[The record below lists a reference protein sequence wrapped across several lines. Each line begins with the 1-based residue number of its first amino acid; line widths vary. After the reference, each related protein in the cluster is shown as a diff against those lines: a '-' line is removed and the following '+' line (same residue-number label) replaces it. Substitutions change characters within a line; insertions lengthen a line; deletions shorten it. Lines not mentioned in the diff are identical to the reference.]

1 MNTEFYFQFCI
12 DEIRYHVGKITE
24 ILSEGLRDP
33 RAYYERQMEEP
44 QVATIEEDEDD
55 GEEVSSYYDGV
66 D

>member
-1 MNTEFYFQFCI
+1 MNAEFYFQFCI

-24 ILSEGLRDP
+24 ILSDP

-55 GEEVSSYYDGV
+55 GEEVSSYYDDV

>member
-24 ILSEGLRDP
+24 ILSVGLNDP
-33 RAYYERQMEEP
+33 KAYYESLAEP

-55 GEEVSSYYDGV
+55 GEEVGSYYDDV